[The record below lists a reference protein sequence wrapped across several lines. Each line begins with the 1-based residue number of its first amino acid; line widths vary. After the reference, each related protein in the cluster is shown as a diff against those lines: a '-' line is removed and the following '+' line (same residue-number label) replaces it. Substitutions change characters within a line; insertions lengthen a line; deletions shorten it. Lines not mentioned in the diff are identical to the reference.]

1 MVNYPCKS
9 LEGPFQIEIGRIR
22 IDAARFVDQTV
33 MIFPHNEEVH
43 MAKLK

>member
-1 MVNYPCKS
+1 MVNYPFKFS
-9 LEGPFQIEIGRIR
+9 EGPFEIEIGRIST
-22 IDAARFVDQTV
+22 DAARFVAQTV